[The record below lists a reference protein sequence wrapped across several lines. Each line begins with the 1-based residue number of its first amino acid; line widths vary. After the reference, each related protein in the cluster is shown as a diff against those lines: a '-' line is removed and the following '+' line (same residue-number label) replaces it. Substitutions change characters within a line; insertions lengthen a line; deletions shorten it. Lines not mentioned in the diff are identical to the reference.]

1 MIIFVQADLFAF
13 IYFDDDDDDYH
24 YYYYYY
30 FIITCII
37 VVMFLFELVMHIM
50 YYVNSVIIS
59 LSFLGPMLMEAVASS
74 PKEGAAFP

>member
-1 MIIFVQADLFAF
+1 MSTHANICAGRFVSFYLFLWLLLF
-13 IYFDDDDDDYH
+13 
-24 YYYYYY
+24 YYYYLYY
-30 FIITCII
+30 CCCY
-37 VVMFLFELVMHIM
+37 VLFELVMHIM

>member
-1 MIIFVQADLFAF
+1 MLIFVQADLFAF
-13 IYFDDDDDDYH
+13 IYFYD
-24 YYYYYY
+24 YYYY
-30 FIITCII
+30 FIIITCII
-37 VVMFLFELVMHIM
+37 VVFMCLFELVMHIM

>member
-1 MIIFVQADLFAF
+1 MLIFVQADLFAF
-13 IYFDDDDDDYH
+13 IYFYD
-24 YYYYYY
+24 YYY
-30 FIITCII
+30 FIIITCII
-37 VVMFLFELVMHIM
+37 VVVMCLFELVMHIM

>member
-1 MIIFVQADLFAF
+1 MLIFVQADLFAF
-13 IYFDDDDDDYH
+13 IYFYD
-24 YYYYYY
+24 YYYN
-30 FIITCII
+30 FIIITCII
-37 VVMFLFELVMHIM
+37 VVVMCLFELVMHIM